1 MHVEATKTFV
11 RLYKKLPAEFKE
23 RTKKAIVQL
32 QADPSHPS
40 LGHKKM
46 TGQQEIYELRVSQN
60 YRITYQKI
68 GDTAYLRRVGTHDLL
83 RNP

>member
-1 MHVEATKTFV
+1 MHIEATQTFT
-11 RLYKKLPAEFKE
+11 RLYRKLPEE
-23 RTKKAIVQL
+23 IQRRTKKALELFQSN
-32 QADPSHPS
+32 PSHPS

-46 TGQQEIYELRVSQN
+46 AGQEDIYEIRATQN

-68 GDTAYLRRVGTHDLL
+68 GDTAYLRKVGTHDLL